1 MIAVIRML
9 GKGQSARERVRGRLM
24 VGGAAFATFI
34 LCAAVNL
41 LVFRISPPNTY
52 LGIFSRREPQLL
64 GALTLALL
72 TIPIGAFIYQVSRL
86 ATATRERRLSALRL
100 AGATPHEV
108 RLMGAYESGWQA
120 VRGGLFGGVFY
131 LIFNLTLWWSLNGDV
146 PLLPLGWV
154 VVVIAVVVLNG
165 VLSGLLAGRHVVT
178 SPLGAVRRVRLRQ
191 PRIMD
196 FMFVVLGM
204 GMAAVGLILK
214 GRFPI
219 GGPYGATLSI
229 IIGAVILLL
238 GLVLAATWLIRAVA
252 RHVAHRATAPETL
265 LAARMI
271 EADPRGWARALSVVG
286 LTVFFGSAVGVQQGI
301 ILFRSSVGTF
311 PLATYLLVDSVL
323 LIAMCT
329 STAALVVRQAEEL
342 LDHRRSLAALAAAGA
357 PMRALRQALTRQALI
372 ATLPVCAVAAAT
384 GAGLAFLIMFEG
396 YNQSGSIAFPIMR
409 AVVTAGIGVL
419 ASMLVAQASWPILR
433 SALRPEELRT
443 E

>member
-1 MIAVIRML
+1 
-9 GKGQSARERVRGRLM
+9 
-24 VGGAAFATFI
+24 
-34 LCAAVNL
+34 
-41 LVFRISPPNTY
+41 
-52 LGIFSRREPQLL
+52 
-64 GALTLALL
+64 
-72 TIPIGAFIYQVSRL
+72 
-86 ATATRERRLSALRL
+86 
-100 AGATPHEV
+100 
-108 RLMGAYESGWQA
+108 
-120 VRGGLFGGVFY
+120 
-131 LIFNLTLWWSLNGDV
+131 
-146 PLLPLGWV
+146 
-154 VVVIAVVVLNG
+154 
-165 VLSGLLAGRHVVT
+165 
-178 SPLGAVRRVRLRQ
+178 
-191 PRIMD
+191 
-196 FMFVVLGM
+196 MFVVLGM